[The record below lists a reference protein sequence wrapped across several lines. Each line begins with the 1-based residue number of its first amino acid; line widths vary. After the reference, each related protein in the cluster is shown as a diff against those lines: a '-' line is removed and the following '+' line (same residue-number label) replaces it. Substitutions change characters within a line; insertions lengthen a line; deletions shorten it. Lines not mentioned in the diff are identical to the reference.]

1 MDKKV
6 KLAILSI
13 VAILI
18 VGIFVGKKV
27 YEKNEQSIEGDTQI
41 HLTSLDE
48 TKEGIPT
55 IMMFKSST
63 CQYCVQMEKKLEEIY
78 KVYPEKF
85 NLVYIM
91 VDDNS
96 KENEENINLANT
108 YKVRVVPTTIFMDSN
123 GVGQYRVEGLMQD
136 EDILKILKEFGV
148 E

>member
-48 TKEGIPT
+48 AKDGIPT

-108 YKVRVVPTTIFMDSN
+108 YKVRVVPTTIFIDSN